1 MKIKRTV
8 FVVLI
13 TLFTSLFQGLP
24 TANAAGPATQL
35 VLTRPAAGPASGSA
49 FTTQPQLT
57 LQDASGVTVTGS
69 ALIVSVSFGGR
80 MSTHYDAEKLIGTLT
95 ATIDSATGVAT
106 FPSDF
111 GITGIAGRTYT
122 LTFSASSMTS
132 ATQNITVT
140 PGVASRLAIKKASA
154 GTTSGVAFTTQPQ
167 ISVADSSY
175 NPVSGFASV
184 VNVAISAGG
193 TLVGS
198 TSATVDTSSGI
209 ATFNNLGVSGTIGTT
224 YTLTYSASGLTSTT
238 STVKIGTPTVPG
250 FPNYGG
256 NSSTTTVSLLEYNFP
271 APDNGGSDI
280 TSYEYQWV
288 TASSSAAATPT
299 GTWITYPAPEIQAG
313 LVILSIDLSLLV
325 RAVDPNYNYF
335 LLRTVNAIGP
345 SSHTTTGYRLG
356 FLGVPVRDI
365 RSAPISG
372 TTLVSGATLSN
383 QMTFSGPTPIT
394 YSYEWQSCTTIS
406 TSSCTNIAG
415 ATSSTYALTDADV
428 GKYIRNRAIATN
440 SYGSSATGSASF
452 SLLTTVVGANSGP
465 DITAPTV
472 TSINSTTTNST
483 YKAGEVI
490 SIQVNFSENVTVT
503 GTPKLTLETGSADR
517 AISYASGTGTNQL
530 TFTYTVQAGDTTAD
544 LDYLST
550 SALDLNGG
558 TIRDAAANN
567 AVLTLAA
574 PGATNSLGANKAIVI
589 DTTAPTQ
596 TITNIDI
603 SADTGS
609 SATDFNTATASQT
622 ITGTLSASLA
632 AGESLWGSIDG
643 GANYVNITSS
653 VSGTAISWPSVTL
666 SGSNSIAF
674 QLRDLVGNVGGA
686 ITQAYELDTTA
697 PTQTITNID
706 ISADTGSSATDFIT
720 ATTTQTITGTLSAN
734 LGANESL
741 WGSVNGGTNYV
752 NISSSV
758 TGTAI
763 SWANATLVSGSSSIK
778 FQVRDL
784 AGNAGAEATQI
795 YELNTNAPTQTIT
808 NIDISADTGSSATDF
823 ITATASQTITG
834 TLSANLG
841 AGDSLWASV
850 DGGANYTNIT
860 SSVSGSAISWLNVTL
875 NGSSSIKFQVRDN
888 AGASGVTAT
897 QAYVLDSTA
906 PVPTVAT
913 VVVISPTAVAVRSSE
928 IGTAY
933 LVKTTVTVSNLAS
946 ITGAA
951 DDSMNQVA
959 IAAADTDTTMSTAG
973 LIPGDYKLYVVD
985 AAGNLSLAS
994 NNIVTVAAAT
1004 APTATSTSA
1013 PTGTTTVGSTLTNAV
1028 TFIGLPVPTLSYQW
1042 KICTNATETATVCSD
1057 ISGATGST
1065 FIANAIDL
1073 VGKFIRVL
1081 VTAVNGV
1088 SPDAIEWSSPTA
1100 AIVAVVPPAPAPVV
1114 PPAPICDAACV
1125 AEQNAII
1132 AKIIAD
1138 RIAAEAKVVSDAAAK
1153 VVAEKVVVDKA
1164 AAVAAAKAA
1173 VEKAATAVLA
1183 KAAADTAALEATAV
1197 AKAAADAQ
1205 IAAADAASKASAVL
1219 KSATTTAAAKAAATA
1234 NATKAATTA
1243 ANAVNLAAVAA
1254 RRAAVARATAANAS
1268 KQVEIAL
1275 GALASKT
1282 AAATNV
1288 AQANAIAAAAKAA
1301 ANAAAKAAADQ
1312 ALTAR
1317 AASNNANNEATIAV
1331 ERVATKQTE
1340 AATAAVEAKIAADA
1354 ALNAT
1359 NEKISAAAE
1368 AQRSAEAVV
1377 KALEEKIVLAEAA
1390 VNAKDVTERAAIE
1403 KKIEEATAKVAEAQ
1417 RIADA
1422 ANTRSEAAVV
1432 ALERA
1437 QTAATLATQKAQ
1449 LQAAEMVAVRAEST
1463 AKTVIATTA
1472 AETAS
1477 LAAKVAAAAKA
1488 AAAKIP
1494 ARAAISARPGTTS
1507 KNSARATITGL
1518 KPGQKVKVTVNVKGK

>member
-1 MKIKRTV
+1 MMKIKRSKNRRV
-8 FVVLI
+8 
-13 TLFTSLFQGLP
+13 SLL
-24 TANAAGPATQL
+24 L
-35 VLTRPAAGPASGSA
+35 SSVLTGATLTLVTPFSAYSIQDITSSAASCAGSVANNNFNASAS
-49 FTTQPQLT
+49 FTTSFAAANIARWEYSYDKSYWITVPNSAQVSS
-57 LQDASGVTVTGS
+57 ASVTVNNWYDNTFHPWVRVVSTNGVNGTESRAAAVSS
-69 ALIVSVSFGGR
+69 ACSGANLTNPSAPPPSSWAYSVSSSNSNG
-80 MSTHYDAEKLIGTLT
+80 
-95 ATIDSATGVAT
+95 
-106 FPSDF
+106 
-111 GITGIAGRTYT
+111 TYT
-122 LTFSASSMTS
+122 
-132 ATQNITVT
+132 
-140 PGVASRLAIKKASA
+140 
-154 GTTSGVAFTTQPQ
+154 
-167 ISVADSSY
+167 
-175 NPVSGFASV
+175 
-184 VNVAISAGG
+184 
-193 TLVGS
+193 VGS
-198 TSATVDTSSGI
+198 TA
-209 ATFNNLGVSGTIGTT
+209 
-224 YTLTYSASGLTSTT
+224 
-238 STVKIGTPTVPG
+238 
-250 FPNYGG
+250 
-256 NSSTTTVSLLEYNFP
+256 
-271 APDNGGSDI
+271 
-280 TSYEYQWV
+280 
-288 TASSSAAATPT
+288 
-299 GTWITYPAPEIQAG
+299 
-313 LVILSIDLSLLV
+313 
-325 RAVDPNYNYF
+325 
-335 LLRTVNAIGP
+335 
-345 SSHTTTGYRLG
+345 
-356 FLGVPVRDI
+356 
-365 RSAPISG
+365 
-372 TTLVSGATLSN
+372 
-383 QMTFSGPTPIT
+383 
-394 YSYEWQSCTTIS
+394 
-406 TSSCTNIAG
+406 
-415 ATSSTYALTDADV
+415 
-428 GKYIRNRAIATN
+428 
-440 SYGSSATGSASF
+440 
-452 SLLTTVVGANSGP
+452 
-465 DITAPTV
+465 
-472 TSINSTTTNST
+472 
-483 YKAGEVI
+483 I
-490 SIQVNFSENVTVT
+490 SIQVNFRTAVNVT
-503 GTPKLTLETGSADR
+503 GTPKLELETGDTNRLADY
-517 AISYASGTGTNQL
+517 SSGSGTTSL
-530 TFTYTVQAGDTTAD
+530 TFTYVVSAGDTSAD
-544 LDYLST
+544 LDYASINSLT
-550 SALDLNGG
+550 LNGG
-558 TIRDAAANN
+558 TIVATSDSTDAILN
-567 AVLTLAA
+567 LPA
-574 PGATNSLGANKAIVI
+574 PGATGSLRANKALVIDTTAPTLVSFTSTTANGVYQPGSSINVTATLSKSVLNTARLTVTLDTGATLVLSRTNTGSTLTGTYIVASGQTTLDMTVNSFVLTVAPVDSAGNVMSSTDIPSGSNIADAKAIVIEGDTTAPTLSSTSASTAATTATLRFTSSEAGTYYYVIYAAGDSAPSAATVQAQGTALKKGTASTLSGSISIGVSALSENTNYMAYVILKDNADNVSLVSPITVNTKFSASPSVPATPTTVAGNTQVTVTVTAPVEGVTPTSYTVLGYNNAGTAIGSCSISGSSGSCSVTGLTNGQTYTFKAKANASGYTDSAYSLASLGTIPSAPDTTAPTVIGVTSTNGTYKTGDVVTIVVAMSEAVMVTGSPTLVLATTPTSRNATYASGSGTNSLTFNYTVQETDTAADLNYAAISSLSGTIKDASDNSAILTLPGLTSAGSLGTNQAIVI

-596 TITNIDI
+596 TISGIGV
-603 SADTGS
+603 SVDTGN
-609 SATDFNTATASQT
+609 SATDFNTSTASQA
-622 ITGTLSASLA
+622 ITATLSAGLGT
-632 AGESLWGSIDG
+632 GETLWASVNGGSSYMD
-643 GANYVNITSS
+643 ITASS
-653 VSGTAISWPSVTL
+653 VSSTAISWTSALL
-666 SGSNSIAF
+666 SGSN
-674 QLRDLVGNVGGA
+674 
-686 ITQAYELDTTA
+686 
-697 PTQTITNID
+697 
-706 ISADTGSSATDFIT
+706 
-720 ATTTQTITGTLSAN
+720 
-734 LGANESL
+734 
-741 WGSVNGGTNYV
+741 
-752 NISSSV
+752 
-758 TGTAI
+758 
-763 SWANATLVSGSSSIK
+763 SIK
-778 FQVRDL
+778 FQVRDS
-784 AGNAGAEATQI
+784 AGNIGA
-795 YELNTNAPTQTIT
+795 
-808 NIDISADTGSSATDF
+808 
-823 ITATASQTITG
+823 
-834 TLSANLG
+834 
-841 AGDSLWASV
+841 
-850 DGGANYTNIT
+850 
-860 SSVSGSAISWLNVTL
+860 
-875 NGSSSIKFQVRDN
+875 
-888 AGASGVTAT
+888 TAT
-897 QAYVLDSTA
+897 QAYVLDSTV

-1114 PPAPICDAACV
+1114 PPAPAPVVPPAPICDAACV

-1243 ANAVNLAAVAA
+1243 ANAVNVAAVAA

-1463 AKTVIATTA
+1463 AKTAIATTA